1 MTTVTQ
7 LLQQLP
13 DLSDEQLKQAYFNRA
28 QGTKLLVQM
37 LPLVAQESLALRL
50 VKLALE
56 VDWKLAAKLAGAVKP
71 QFQPQA
77 VSLIAELK
85 ITLPLKNRLLGMTGS
100 DSAIPQLLQS
110 LSINGD
116 ARSRRTAARALVKIG
131 SDAAVSLLLRS
142 LASRFYDIQGWAA
155 WSLSQIASE
164 ATVRELRQALSHNQ
178 SSVRNWA
185 VWALGEINSDAAFA
199 GLLETVEH
207 PDFEVRWRAVAG
219 LGKNRRQDVVSK
231 LLKALEDRNEEVR
244 AKAASAL
251 GQIGEEVSV
260 SKLVNAAL
268 NDRDEYV
275 SFKAIDSLV
284 KIGGFNAESGVMQA
298 LRHSNR
304 YIRFRAVSALKSLR
318 GEAALAGI
326 LEALQDKDYMVR
338 GKAADELGWLGNNGA
353 IAGLLKALD
362 DPEYYVRWRVA
373 AALGLLGGEGA
384 VAGLVRAL
392 DDERSTVRQRAAK
405 SLGEIGS
412 KAAISAL
419 QQAASHKHNNV
430 RAWASVALQKIE
442 NEAAV
447 NTNNGISKASI
458 HNLPNIFIVSQL
470 EASEKLRDPRTGR
483 LIKSIISIGNRGT
496 SAPLGFDRVPNRL
509 RLEFDDLEEPHDDP
523 ELKLPPVEDIY
534 KAIEFAPSVARHKG
548 TLLVHCRAGISR
560 SSAIALTV
568 FATLLGPGKEEQAMA
583 YVMEARPIATPN
595 LWIVEL
601 ADEALGR
608 DGKLV
613 DAAQLYQ
620 DFVSPGHVF

>member
-13 DLSDEQLKQAYFNRA
+13 DLSDDRLKQAYFNRA

-56 VDWKLAAKLAGAVKP
+56 VDWKLAAKLAGAVQP

-110 LSINGD
+110 LSVNGD

-155 WSLSQIASE
+155 WSLSQIGSE
-164 ATVRELRQALSHNQ
+164 TTIIELRKALDRNQ
-178 SSVRNWA
+178 SNVSIWA
-185 VWALGEINSDAAFA
+185 VWALGEINSDAAFT
-199 GLLETVEH
+199 GLLEVIEH
-207 PDFEVRWRAVAG
+207 PDFEVRWRAVAA
-219 LGKNRRQDVVSK
+219 LGKNSRQDVVPK

-251 GQIGEEVSV
+251 GKIGAEASV
-260 SKLVNAAL
+260 GKLINAAL
-268 NDRDEYV
+268 NDADEYV
-275 SFKAIDSLV
+275 SFQAIDSLV
-284 KIGGFNAESGVMQA
+284 KIGGVTAESGVMQA

-318 GEAALAGI
+318 NEAALAGI

-362 DPEYYVRWRVA
+362 DPEHYVRWRVA

-419 QQAASHKHNNV
+419 QQATSHKHNNV

-447 NTNNGISKASI
+447 NTNSSI
-458 HNLPNIFIVSQL
+458 PNQPALPNISIVSQL

-568 FATLLGPGKEEQAMA
+568 CATLLGPGKEEQAMA